1 MAKAEV
7 VFKQK
12 ENNINFFDILTEGEI
27 FYLSETSAEKDFG
40 EEWMKEIAETPMLK
54 LNNDLTYN
62 AFSFKENAEI
72 TINKHT
78 ECILYSDVKLEV
90 QK

>member
-12 ENNINFFDILTEGEI
+12 ENNIIFFDVLTEGEI
-27 FYLSETSAEKDFG
+27 FYLSEASAEKDFG
-40 EEWMKEIAETPMLK
+40 KEWAKEISETPIMK
-54 LNNDLTYN
+54 VNNDSSFN
-62 AFSFKENAEI
+62 AFSFKENAEV
-72 TINKHT
+72 TINKYT